1 MSSIRKILL
10 IGLVTLLASCSNQST
25 TSDNG
30 KLTIV
35 ATTTMLADL
44 ANKIGGEAVTVTGLM
59 GPGIDPH
66 LYQASAGD
74 VIKLQDADVVLYNG
88 LHLEGKMGDLFS
100 SLGEQGRN
108 MISIED
114 GFDVNDLLEDSENPG
129 YYDPHVWFDVELW
142 RNAAEHV
149 TSELSTIDSDN
160 TSSYQSNLESYYREL
175 SKLEEYIND
184 RFTEIPENQRILVT
198 AHDAFGY
205 LGKAYGIEVVG
216 LQGISTDAEAGT
228 SDVRLLAQFIEENQI
243 KAIFVE
249 SSVPPKNIEAL
260 QDAVIA
266 RGFEVEIGGQL
277 YSDSL
282 GDGNYIDTFR
292 ENIDTIVDALK

>member
-44 ANKIGGEAVTVTGLM
+44 ANEIGGEAVTVTGLM

-114 GFDVNDLLEDSENPG
+114 GFDVNDLLKDSENPG

-205 LGKAYGIEVVG
+205 IGKAYGIEVVG

-282 GDGNYIDTFR
+282 GDGN
-292 ENIDTIVDALK
+292 

>member
-10 IGLVTLLASCSNQST
+10 IGLVILLASCSNQST

-44 ANKIGGEAVTVTGLM
+44 ANEIGGEAVTVTGLM

-142 RNAAEHV
+142 RNAAEHF

>member
-205 LGKAYGIEVVG
+205 IGKAYGIEVVG

>member
-10 IGLVTLLASCSNQST
+10 IGLVILLTSCSNQPT

-114 GFDVNDLLEDSENPG
+114 GLDVNDLLEDSENPG

-228 SDVRLLAQFIEENQI
+228 SDVRQLAQFIEENQI

>member
-44 ANKIGGEAVTVTGLM
+44 ANEIGGEAVTVTGLM

-205 LGKAYGIEVVG
+205 IGKAYGIEVVG

-249 SSVPPKNIEAL
+249 SSVSPKNIEAL

>member
-160 TSSYQSNLESYYREL
+160 TSSYQSNLESYNREL
-175 SKLEEYIND
+175 SKLEVYIND
-184 RFTEIPENQRILVT
+184 RLTEIPENQRILVT

-205 LGKAYGIEVVG
+205 LGNAYGIEVVG

>member
-175 SKLEEYIND
+175 SI
-184 RFTEIPENQRILVT
+184 
-198 AHDAFGY
+198 
-205 LGKAYGIEVVG
+205 
-216 LQGISTDAEAGT
+216 
-228 SDVRLLAQFIEENQI
+228 
-243 KAIFVE
+243 
-249 SSVPPKNIEAL
+249 
-260 QDAVIA
+260 
-266 RGFEVEIGGQL
+266 
-277 YSDSL
+277 
-282 GDGNYIDTFR
+282 
-292 ENIDTIVDALK
+292 

>member
-10 IGLVTLLASCSNQST
+10 IGLVILLTSCSNQPT

-44 ANKIGGEAVTVTGLM
+44 ANEIGGEAVTVTGLM

-114 GFDVNDLLEDSENPG
+114 GLDVNDLLEDSENPG

-205 LGKAYGIEVVG
+205 IGKAYGIEVVG

-249 SSVPPKNIEAL
+249 SSVSPKNIEAL

>member
-44 ANKIGGEAVTVTGLM
+44 ANEIGGEAVTVTGLM

-228 SDVRLLAQFIEENQI
+228 SDVRQLAQFIEENQI

-249 SSVPPKNIEAL
+249 SSVSPKNIEAL

>member
-149 TSELSTIDSDN
+149 TSELSKIDSDN
-160 TSSYQSNLESYYREL
+160 TSSYQSNLESYNREL
-175 SKLEEYIND
+175 SKLEVYIND
-184 RFTEIPENQRILVT
+184 RLTEIPENQRILVT

-205 LGKAYGIEVVG
+205 LGNAYGIEVVG
-216 LQGISTDAEAGT
+216 LQGISTDAEAST

>member
-114 GFDVNDLLEDSENPG
+114 GLDVNDLLEDSENPG

-249 SSVPPKNIEAL
+249 SSVSPKNIEAL

>member
-228 SDVRLLAQFIEENQI
+228 SDVRQLAQFIEENQI

-249 SSVPPKNIEAL
+249 SSVSPKNIEAL

>member
-228 SDVRLLAQFIEENQI
+228 SDVRQLAQFIEENQI

>member
-160 TSSYQSNLESYYREL
+160 TSSYQSNLESYNREL
-175 SKLEEYIND
+175 SKLEVYIND
-184 RFTEIPENQRILVT
+184 RLTEIPENQRILVT

-205 LGKAYGIEVVG
+205 LGNAYGIEVVG
-216 LQGISTDAEAGT
+216 LQGISTDAEAST

>member
-10 IGLVTLLASCSNQST
+10 IGLVILLTSCSNQPT

-44 ANKIGGEAVTVTGLM
+44 ANEIGGEAVTVTGLM

-114 GFDVNDLLEDSENPG
+114 GLDVNDLLEDSENPG

-205 LGKAYGIEVVG
+205 LGNAYGIEVVG

>member
-10 IGLVTLLASCSNQST
+10 IGLVILLTSCSNQPT

-175 SKLEEYIND
+175 SKLEEYITN
-184 RFTEIPENQRILVT
+184 
-198 AHDAFGY
+198 
-205 LGKAYGIEVVG
+205 
-216 LQGISTDAEAGT
+216 
-228 SDVRLLAQFIEENQI
+228 
-243 KAIFVE
+243 
-249 SSVPPKNIEAL
+249 
-260 QDAVIA
+260 
-266 RGFEVEIGGQL
+266 
-277 YSDSL
+277 
-282 GDGNYIDTFR
+282 
-292 ENIDTIVDALK
+292 

>member
-44 ANKIGGEAVTVTGLM
+44 ANEIGGEAVTVTGLM

-114 GFDVNDLLEDSENPG
+114 GLDVNDLLEDSENPG

-205 LGKAYGIEVVG
+205 IGKAYGIEVVG

-249 SSVPPKNIEAL
+249 SSVSPKNIEAL

>member
-44 ANKIGGEAVTVTGLM
+44 ANEIGGEAVTVTGLM

-142 RNAAEHV
+142 RNAAEHF

>member
-114 GFDVNDLLEDSENPG
+114 GLDVNDLLEDSENPG

-228 SDVRLLAQFIEENQI
+228 SDVRQLAQFIEENQI

-249 SSVPPKNIEAL
+249 SSVSPKNIEAL